1 MRRKLQRFLDNA
13 SQDNLLEPGKPA
25 FESVRGNWNRNI
37 FRNDHPLVVELGCG
51 SGELAVALAESSPN
65 RNVIGVDKRGA
76 RMWVGNSC
84 ATTRGLVNVAFL
96 RADIAELDRYFGP
109 GEIGEIWIT
118 FPDPR
123 PRHRD
128 ARRRLT
134 SPRFL
139 NTYRR
144 LLRSDG
150 WVRFKTDDADLFDYT
165 LALLGNGIGA
175 RGLAYTTDLYR
186 SPLLTDQS
194 AWQTR
199 YEKRFLERGASIK
212 YLEFQFHGGRPA
224 RYTTAR
230 P

>member
-13 SQDNLLEPGKPA
+13 SQRNLLEPGKPA
-25 FESVRGNWNRNI
+25 FDNVLGNWNRDI
-37 FRNDHPLVVELGCG
+37 FGNDRQLVVELGCG
-51 SGELAVALAESSPN
+51 YGELAVALAESSPN

-76 RMWVGNSC
+76 RMWVGSSD
-84 ATTRGLVNVAFL
+84 ATARGLVNVAFL

-123 PRHRD
+123 PKHRD

-139 NTYRR
+139 NTYKQ
-144 LLRSDG
+144 LLRGDG
-150 WVRFKTDDADLFDYT
+150 WVRFKTDDAELFDYT
-165 LALLGNGIGA
+165 LALLGNGIGV
-175 RGLAYTTDLYR
+175 RSLAYTKDLYH
-186 SPLLTDQS
+186 SPLLTEQS
-194 AWQTR
+194 GLQTR
-199 YEKRFLERGASIK
+199 YETRFLERGASIK
-212 YLEFQFHGGRPA
+212 YLEFQFHSGRPA
-224 RYTTAR
+224 RHTTAR